1 MKGLSELALAAVVL
15 VAAWNRTPAGALVQ
29 SAVSVVQDRPRP
41 NILEA
46 FHTGLPDR
54 VDQTIAAAVAAPPA
68 PGAGLETALAAAL
81 GPEAATGLAAEVA
94 RGRDLEAVL
103 ELRAVGV
110 AARTRAIRRAEAAGA
125 REPRRYAA
133 HRRFLSDK
141 LRRKADQEV
150 SEVLALVTV
159 LDLRWP
165 VSAEARV
172 TSPFGVRVHPVL
184 GTRKAHEGVDIAVPT
199 GTPVHAAG
207 HGKVLRAR
215 EGRVSGRYVV
225 LDHGHGVTSNYCHAE
240 TLHVHKGEQVRR
252 GAHILD
258 SGNTGRST
266 GPHLHFGLRIHGRA
280 VDPAPF
286 RTVND
291 QDAS

>member
-1 MKGLSELALAAVVL
+1 VKGLSELALAAAVL
-15 VAAWNRTPAGALVQ
+15 VAAWTRTPAGALVQ
-29 SAVSVVQDRPRP
+29 GAAALVQDRQGPDL
-41 NILEA
+41 LEA
-46 FHTGLPDR
+46 FHAGLPDR
-54 VDQTIAAAVAAPPA
+54 IDQTIAAAAAQPPT
-68 PGAGLETALAAAL
+68 PGAGLETALTAAL
-81 GPEAATGLAAEVA
+81 GAEAATALTAEVA

-110 AARTRAIRRAEAAGA
+110 AARTRAIRRAQAAGA
-125 REPRRYAA
+125 PEPRRYAA
-133 HRRFLSDK
+133 HRRFLPDA
-141 LRRKADQEV
+141 LRRKADREV

-165 VSAEARV
+165 VSADARV

-184 GTRKAHEGVDIAVPT
+184 GTRKAHEGIDIAVPT

-207 HGKVLRAR
+207 HGRVLRAR

-225 LDHGHGVTSNYCHAE
+225 IDHGHGVTSNYCHAE
-240 TLHVHKGEQVRR
+240 TLHVAKGEPVAR

-286 RTVND
+286 RTAAERD
-291 QDAS
+291 DS